1 MDIEKR
7 LEFLMEAGDVE
18 RNHTHPGIISDRVA
32 RHAWGV
38 AMLAYMIG
46 SARGHVSTHLLMAA
60 LTHDMGEV
68 ASSDVCGATKSLL
81 SPAARREIE
90 GIEAKARHMF
100 DMDFSFTVRDSEKEV
115 LWMADKFE
123 YLLRC
128 VRERRVGNLGVYR
141 GYREVTRDVTLYI
154 SNNVTNLVEREIF
167 DAITNLWKNAAVG
180 NPSDFSIFEELRN
193 ERKQRD
199 GDPVPTREAPE
210 GSNVG

>member
-1 MDIEKR
+1 MRDVKKE
-7 LEFLMEAGDVE
+7 LEFLMETGDVE
-18 RNHTHPGIISDRVA
+18 RNHTHPGLLSDRVA
-32 RHAWGV
+32 RHSWGV

-46 SARGHVSTHLLMAA
+46 SARGHVTTHLLMAA

-100 DMDFSFTVRDSEKEV
+100 DMDFSFTIRDSEKEA

-128 VRERRVGNLGVYR
+128 IRERRMGNLGVYR
-141 GYREVTRDVTLYI
+141 GYREVCRDVTLFMETT
-154 SNNVTNLVEREIF
+154 VTNLVEREIF
-167 DAITNLWKNAAVG
+167 SAIISLWKSAAVG
-180 NPSDFSIFEELRN
+180 DPSDFSIFEELRD
-193 ERKQRD
+193 ERRNNNR
-199 GDPVPTREAPE
+199 VPTGEAPE